1 MDYQGFFS
9 VLGQV
14 MSSSSLWLKFY
25 FLKLWE
31 DFIDTTHHARWED
44 CVGRAP
50 GKVLTAFKVSIFWV
64 KFCLFYF
71 IYLKRWSFS
80 HVPDIYKY
88 YFLMILSP
96 YTSVLSICLH
106 YSLLDISI
114 SISLVF
120 RVYPLHSCSIMAP
133 SLLLSSQYYFS
144 FS

>member
-50 GKVLTAFKVSIFWV
+50 WQSPNCIQGFYFLSKILFI
-64 KFCLFYF
+64 LFYLF
-71 IYLKRWSFS
+71 KKDEAFHMYQ
-80 HVPDIYKY
+80 
-88 YFLMILSP
+88 
-96 YTSVLSICLH
+96 T
-106 YSLLDISI
+106 SI
-114 SISLVF
+114 SIIFLWF
-120 RVYPLHSCSIMAP
+120 YPPIHLF
-133 SLLLSSQYYFS
+133 SQSVCIILF
-144 FS
+144 